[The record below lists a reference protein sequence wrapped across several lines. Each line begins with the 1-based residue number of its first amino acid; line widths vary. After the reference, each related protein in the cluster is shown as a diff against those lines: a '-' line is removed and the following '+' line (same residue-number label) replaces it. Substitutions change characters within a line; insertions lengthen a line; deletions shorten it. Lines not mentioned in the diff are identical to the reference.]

1 MFLWPRGGV
10 EGAHPVPGSFW
21 EELKAAR
28 APDTHPRSPTHAQ
41 PGAPT
46 RPCRLTA
53 LLGSL
58 ATRIPQI
65 SSAQHRWSRETPSP
79 GLGSSSRRPVV
90 EKNHAPTQLGGD
102 RAHPQVFPVHLTW
115 EQGDALSSEFLLP
128 REAPGPSASPG
139 VVGRTVW
146 GFGGGCSTRGHTE
159 GNPPGTAAAMSRLEF
174 STGRVMV

>member
-1 MFLWPRGGV
+1 MG
-10 EGAHPVPGSFW
+10 
-21 EELKAAR
+21 
-28 APDTHPRSPTHAQ
+28 
-41 PGAPT
+41 
-46 RPCRLTA
+46 
-53 LLGSL
+53 
-58 ATRIPQI
+58 
-65 SSAQHRWSRETPSP
+65 
-79 GLGSSSRRPVV
+79 